1 MNEIYLHRDD
11 LVSIQKFL
19 DSFPDKDIVLLTADS
34 SSGIGTL
41 LTTSIVGVIVNNQ
54 VVNVSKPIVDESS
67 W

>member
-41 LTTSIVGVIVNNQ
+41 LTASIVGVLVNNQ